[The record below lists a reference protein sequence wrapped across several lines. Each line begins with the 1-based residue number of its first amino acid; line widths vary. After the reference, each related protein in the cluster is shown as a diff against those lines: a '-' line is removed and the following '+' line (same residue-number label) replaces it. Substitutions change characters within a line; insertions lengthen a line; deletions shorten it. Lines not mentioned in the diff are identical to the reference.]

1 MSEPK
6 RIGVFGGTF
15 DPPHFG
21 HLILA
26 AEAQYQL
33 ELDLLLFVLTP
44 DPPHKQ
50 GLRLT
55 RLEDRA
61 AMLSAAI
68 ADHEGFELSTVDID
82 RPGPHYTADTMQ
94 LLRQQYP
101 DDVLIYLM
109 GGDSLVGLLHD
120 WHKQDEFIANCDLI
134 GVMRRPQDKLDFA
147 PIEKEFPGIREKIQF
162 VEAPLLEI
170 ASRQIRHRVRE
181 GRPYCFYLPEP
192 VRKVIADRGLYH
204 RRQQSHPPRD

>member
-1 MSEPK
+1 MSKPK
-6 RIGVFGGTF
+6 RIGIFGGTF

-44 DPPHKQ
+44 EPPHKQ

-55 RLEDRA
+55 QLDDRH
-61 AMLSAAI
+61 AMLAAAI
-68 ADHEGFELSTVDID
+68 EDHTGFELSTVDID
-82 RPGPHYTADTMQ
+82 RPGPHYTADTMKI
-94 LLRQQYP
+94 LREQYP
-101 DDVLIYLM
+101 EEILIYLM
-109 GGDSLVGLLHD
+109 GGDSLVGLPHD
-120 WHKQDEFIANCDLI
+120 WHKQIEFIESCDLI
-134 GVMRRPQDKLDFA
+134 GVMRRPQDQLDLA
-147 PIEKEFPGIREKIQF
+147 PIEKSYPGIIEKIQF

-170 ASRQIRHRVRE
+170 ASSQIRRRVRE

-192 VRKVIADRGLYH
+192 VRRVIAERGIYQ
-204 RRQQSHPPRD
+204 RSIQPKE

>member
-1 MSEPK
+1 LAEPK

-55 RLEDRA
+55 RLEDRI

-94 LLRQQYP
+94 FLRQQFP

-134 GVMRRPQDKLDFA
+134 GVMRRPQDKLDLT
-147 PIEKEFPGIREKIQF
+147 PIENRFPRISEKIRF

-170 ASRQIRHRVRE
+170 SSRQIRRRVRQD
-181 GRPYCFYLPEP
+181 RPYCFYLPEP
-192 VRKVIADRGLYH
+192 VRKVIAERGLYH
-204 RRQQSHPPRD
+204 RREQSQTPRE

>member
-1 MSEPK
+1 MAK
-6 RIGVFGGTF
+6 ARRIGIFGGTF

-33 ELDLLLFVLTP
+33 KLDVLLFVLTP

-55 RLEDRA
+55 QLDDRV

-68 ADHEGFELSTVDID
+68 GDHSGFELSTVDID
-82 RPGPHYTADTMQ
+82 RPGPHYTAET
-94 LLRQQYP
+94 LAILHQQYP
-101 DDVLIYLM
+101 DDFLIYLM
-109 GGDSLVGLLHD
+109 GGDSLKGLPHD
-120 WHKQDEFIANCDLI
+120 WHKQKEFIANCDRI
-134 GVMRRPQDKLDFA
+134 GVMRRPQDKLDLA
-147 PIEKEFPGIREKIQF
+147 PIEQAFPGISTKIQF

-170 ASRQIRHRVRE
+170 ASNQIRRRVRE

-192 VRKVIADRGLYH
+192 VRRVIAERGIY
-204 RRQQSHPPRD
+204 QPKPKS

>member
-1 MSEPK
+1 MSTPK

-55 RLEDRA
+55 GLEDRV

-94 LLRQQYP
+94 FLRQQYP

-109 GGDSLVGLLHD
+109 GGDSLVGLLYD
-120 WHKQDEFIANCDLI
+120 WHKQNEFIANCDLI
-134 GVMRRPQDKLDFA
+134 GVMRRPQDELDLT
-147 PIEKEFPGIREKIQF
+147 PIENEFPGIREKIQF

-170 ASRQIRHRVRE
+170 ASRQIRQRVRE

-192 VRKVIADRGLYH
+192 VRKVIAERGLYH
-204 RRQQSHPPRD
+204 RRQQSHSPHD

>member
-1 MSEPK
+1 LSDPK

-33 ELDLLLFVLTP
+33 KLDLLLFVLTP

-55 RLEDRA
+55 RLEDRV

-68 ADHEGFELSTVDID
+68 TDHAGFELSTVDID
-82 RPGPHYTADTMQ
+82 RPGPHYTADTMGI
-94 LLRQQYP
+94 LRQQYP
-101 DDVLIYLM
+101 EDVLIYLM
-109 GGDSLVGLLHD
+109 GGDSLVGLQYD

-134 GVMRRPQDKLDFA
+134 GVMRRPQDELDLT
-147 PIEKEFPGIREKIQF
+147 PIETQFPTLREKIRF

-170 ASRQIRHRVRE
+170 SSRQIRRRVRE

-192 VRKVIADRGLYH
+192 VRRVIAERGLYH
-204 RRQQSHPPRD
+204 RREQSHSPRK

>member
-1 MSEPK
+1 MSETK

-33 ELDLLLFVLTP
+33 KLDLLLFVLTP

-50 GLRLT
+50 GFQLT
-55 RLEDRA
+55 RLEDRV

-82 RPGPHYTADTMQ
+82 RPGPHYTADTLK

-101 DDVLIYLM
+101 DDILIYLM
-109 GGDSLVGLLHD
+109 GGDSLVGLPHD
-120 WHKQDEFIANCDLI
+120 WDKQTEFIENCDLI
-134 GVMRRPQDKLDFA
+134 GVMRRPQDELNLA
-147 PIEKEFPGIREKIQF
+147 PIEAAYPGIGEKIEF
-162 VEAPLLEI
+162 IEAPLLEI
-170 ASRQIRHRVRE
+170 ASSQIRRRVRE
-181 GRPYCFYLPEP
+181 GRPFCFYLPEA
-192 VRKVIADRGLYH
+192 VRRVIAERGIYPLH
-204 RRQQSHPPRD
+204 TESDD

>member
-1 MSEPK
+1 LPR
-6 RIGVFGGTF
+6 RIGIFGGTF

-50 GLRLT
+50 TQTLTDLDDRL
-55 RLEDRA
+55 

-68 ADHEGFELSTVDID
+68 EGNPGFVLSRVDID
-82 RPGPHYTADTMQ
+82 RPGPHYTVDTMS
-94 LLRQQYP
+94 LLREEYP
-101 DDVLIYLM
+101 EDELVYIM
-109 GGDSLVGLLHD
+109 GGDSLDGLLVD
-120 WHKQDEFIANCDLI
+120 WDRPDEFVAACDLI
-134 GVMRRPQDKLDFA
+134 GVMRRPQDHLDMTPLEQA
-147 PIEKEFPGIREKIQF
+147 FPGICEKVRF

-170 ASRQIRHRVRE
+170 ASSQIRRRVRE
-181 GRPYCFYLPEP
+181 GRPFIFYLPES
-192 VRKVIADRGLYH
+192 VRQVIAERGIYADINGA
-204 RRQQSHPPRD
+204 SD